1 MIKNPSYSG
10 KAHIA
15 ENPNPGMTTTCNP
28 HSVKSVNVAQ
38 GPRTGNN
45 PSTEKRSAFVDA
57 KQTRAPLADV
67 IASAYD
73 ARGRG
78 RKDDVKP
85 SLENISP
92 NTKAK
97 FRK

>member
-10 KAHIA
+10 VAKIA
-15 ENPNPGMTTTCNP
+15 ENPNPGATTTRNP

-45 PSTEKRSAFVDA
+45 PSTAKRTQFVDG

-67 IASAYD
+67 INSAYE

-78 RKDDVKP
+78 RSDTVKP
-85 SLENISP
+85 ALENISP

-97 FRK
+97 FRG